1 MAIERLV
8 PEKERTR
15 LREYGNFSFAQLI
28 GNKAFTELIIQALMT
43 EENLAGGEKKQEIAD
58 RNKRIVE
65 TIQLIQEGKE
75 AQFKPEDIEYIATQL
90 TPKINEALEMAYQN
104 VAKENSVFRPESFE
118 WLAKLNPNFAE
129 FLISAGLVKKEGERL
144 VLSVDQKQAQELLI
158 PIFAEMYIRAPEKF
172 NELRGKMETLRKL
185 DQAIQQIERR
195 LTEQISGALRLEE
208 AQRQILGEIV
218 RKSLDKKL
226 REIGSQ
232 QEIVEGPFIGSLL
245 EEIFNGIEQD
255 SRLPKPRKILG
266 FGKDL
271 RDIQKMISEK
281 GIGLEDIIK
290 ASMGQETNFQNFVDE
305 IKSLR
310 DTINSVCED
319 LKKIFTQEGGKFF
332 SLLLVKGVEEGIKVM
347 ETQGKSLVG
356 ELEDLRQFEE
366 EWRRAEEGRREE
378 ILNNKANEIKN
389 RGPMI
394 MKLAELALGKDL
406 YEILFKV
413 INQQQK

>member
-1 MAIERLV
+1 MAIERLI

-43 EENLAGGEKKQEIAD
+43 EENLAGGEKKQEIAA

-65 TIQLIQEGKE
+65 TIKLIQKGEE
-75 AQFKPEDIEYIATQL
+75 AQFKPEDIEYIATL

-118 WLAKLNPNFAE
+118 WLARLNPSFAE
-129 FLISAGLVKKEGERL
+129 FLISTGLAKKEGEGL
-144 VLSVDQKQAQELLI
+144 VLSVDPKQSQELLI
-158 PIFAEMYIRAPEKF
+158 PIFAEMYIRDPGKF

-185 DQAIQQIERR
+185 DQAIQQIETR
-195 LTEQISGALRLEE
+195 LTEQISGALRLED

-232 QEIVEGPFIGSLL
+232 QEIVEGSFIGSLL